1 MLKSNKESSKKYD
14 PLPMLAYMVYEDFE
28 LSELILISV
37 LNTTPNNIYSCSMFK
52 NILFLW
58 FEIIS
63 QTILLKEVTSL
74 EISLTS

>member
-28 LSELILISV
+28 LSELIPISV

-58 FEIIS
+58 FEIIA
-63 QTILLKEVTSL
+63 QTILLKEVTAP
-74 EISLTS
+74 EISLNS